1 MKCLTLYSIHSNNDH
16 VFKAI
21 LFKIGII
28 CTFVK
33 IINFATTKKQQAKTT
48 NKEAK
53 TTNKQAK
60 TKTKQKQ
67 QKQTKNINK
76 NANKKPKQ

>member
-33 IINFATTKKQQAKTT
+33 IINFAIKKNKKQKQ
-48 NKEAK
+48 K
-53 TTNKQAK
+53 TTNKQK
-60 TKTKQKQ
+60 TLIKTQTKNKTKQNTN
-67 QKQTKNINK
+67 KQTNK
-76 NANKKPKQ
+76 QTNK